1 MKEVFD
7 FYKAMDKLGE
17 ELRRKLWQI
26 NKDSLKEMENV
37 KLQEMKGITAEED
50 LKKIEDRFNF
60 EMKMVRKK
68 MAIER
73 LNIKRMNEFWFY
85 ANFLRVIS
93 GFDPNKFTI

>member
-1 MKEVFD
+1 MDKNNEKLQKMKE
-7 FYKAMDKLGE
+7 
-17 ELRRKLWQI
+17 
-26 NKDSLKEMENV
+26 
-37 KLQEMKGITAEED
+37 ITAEED
-50 LKKIEDRFNF
+50 LKKIENRFNF